1 MEFNYKNNPSQ
12 LLELCKEILRK
23 VCLDSIRGLQGVS
36 KKKYEVENILARHII
51 AEKTY
56 EKQEQDDQIIPTF
69 RNSQKMESEMIN
81 IGVKPYDI
89 SDVLEKYKNI
99 AQKFVDK
106 INTIESNLI
115 FGKVVVFNNVT
126 KYNEIEMQI
135 EGSDIFPT
143 GTTVK
148 KIKVQIDKK
157 AFKKLRQNHKG
168 NEDDFLY
175 YALRVI
181 TRYNSVGG
189 FGLGWSLD
197 PKSDLLIVP
206 SNYSTL
212 EIFASPINTVFSDK
226 YFSLFYDIDRV
237 FGSLGSFPNI
247 TDFVTENTLIDCN
260 PPYIERILNDAAE
273 LMLTI
278 LRTKPHIKIIF
289 ACPKWDD
296 LIAYRKLN
304 QSQYLVKTAQP
315 GVMEDI
321 LIGKSI
327 VERMH
332 NTIVFVLKN

>member
-1 MEFNYKNNPSQ
+1 MEFDYKNNPTQ

-23 VCLDSIRGLQGVS
+23 VCLDSIRNIQGIS

-51 AEKTY
+51 TEKTY
-56 EKQEQDDQIIPTF
+56 EKQEQDDPIIPTF
-69 RNSQKMESEMIN
+69 RDSQKMESEMID

-89 SDVLEKYKNI
+89 SDILEKYKNI
-99 AQKFVDK
+99 ARKFIDK
-106 INTIESNLI
+106 INAIEINLI
-115 FGKVVVFNNVT
+115 FGKVVVVNNVT
-126 KYNEIEMQI
+126 KSNEIEMRV
-135 EGSDIFPT
+135 EGSDIFPSDI
-143 GTTVK
+143 TVR

-157 AFKKLRQNHKG
+157 AFKKLRQIHKG

-175 YALRVI
+175 DAVRVI

-197 PKSDLLIVP
+197 PKSDFLIAP
-206 SNYSTL
+206 NYSTL
-212 EIFASPINTVFSDK
+212 EIFASPINTIFSEK

-278 LRTKPHIKIIF
+278 LRTKSRIKVVF

-296 LIAYRKLN
+296 LIAYRKLT
-304 QSQYLVKTAQP
+304 QSQYLIKKVQP
-315 GVMEDI
+315 GIMEDV

-327 VERMH
+327 AERMH